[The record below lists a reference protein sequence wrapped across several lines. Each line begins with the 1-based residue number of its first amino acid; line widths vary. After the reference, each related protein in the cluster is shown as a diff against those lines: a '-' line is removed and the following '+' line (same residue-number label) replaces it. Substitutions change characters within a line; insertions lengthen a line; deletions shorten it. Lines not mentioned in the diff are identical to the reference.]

1 MSKSLKYNIERQVWE
16 KVRQQVDF
24 EPYEKKLKVWDK
36 IPNQIW
42 EKTSNI
48 WLRILDTAMQKR
60 VLLLDTAMQKRV
72 LFQKQAK

>member
-36 IPNQIW
+36 IQNQIW
-42 EKTSNI
+42 ENLTSNI
-48 WLRILDTAMQKR
+48 WLRILRILHKVRADTAMQKR
-60 VLLLDTAMQKRV
+60 VLLK
-72 LFQKQAK
+72 KQAK